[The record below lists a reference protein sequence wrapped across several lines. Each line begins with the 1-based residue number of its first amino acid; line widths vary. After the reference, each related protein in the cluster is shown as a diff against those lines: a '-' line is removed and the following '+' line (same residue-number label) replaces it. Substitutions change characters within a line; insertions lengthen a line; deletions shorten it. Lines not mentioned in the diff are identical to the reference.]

1 MSECPLTREPEQ
13 TERSQNTRKHARV
26 PSDDEGCP
34 RGLRS
39 GVPGRART
47 QASAPRAGARPARR
61 NGKAASR
68 AVKASANW
76 VDTTRGRAYA
86 GACARC
92 GGPALGAR
100 GSCRAKHRKRA
111 RVLRPRTGGGFG
123 RSAKTARRRTG
134 GEYRASGRGFSPEGP
149 ARGRGEPQTRV
160 PYAISGERRVGF
172 GPYSGIYPPRSGSR

>member
-1 MSECPLTREPEQ
+1 MPTDSGAGTDGTLAEHAQTRPR
-13 TERSQNTRKHARV
+13 TERRRGV
-26 PSDDEGCP
+26 PEGSP
-34 RGLRS
+34 FRRS
-39 GVPGRART
+39 GSCAYAGQRATGGCATSTAERE
-47 QASAPRAGARPARR
+47 G
-61 NGKAASR
+61 GKL